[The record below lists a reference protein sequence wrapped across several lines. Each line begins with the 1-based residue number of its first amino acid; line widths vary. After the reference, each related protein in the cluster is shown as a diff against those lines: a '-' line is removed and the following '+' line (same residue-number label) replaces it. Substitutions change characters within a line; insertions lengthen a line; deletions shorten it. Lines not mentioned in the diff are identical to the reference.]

1 MVQVDP
7 PRTEPFAKWASR
19 RVWQVASI
27 ALMVLS
33 VVLFVAVLV
42 SNLQR
47 PKVSSVLLGGM
58 TAAFCIFSLLLAKVF
73 LRLRRDQRNAAS
85 VLQTAEHEFQQMAG
99 NIQEIFWM
107 IDADSKKA
115 LYVNQAY
122 EAITGRSCRSLMED
136 PSSYEDVIHSDD
148 RVHVLEKLGEAAQNG
163 HFNERFRIV
172 RPGGEVRWVWARG
185 FPVRDSEGKIRRLV
199 GTVLEITAQKEA
211 EEQVATNLALAQSSW
226 AEAEA
231 LRKAT
236 FGLTQDLRMD
246 FVLEALLQSLADLI
260 PYTCARVLISEGG
273 PHVLSLGEKL
283 CPQTPKPTSASPLT
297 LNADDSPFLQ
307 RILASQ
313 KCVLISD
320 TREEQSWETFKGH
333 DHLRSWLSVPLIASG
348 QYLGF
353 LSVGHAE
360 PNRFT
365 LDHLRRAELLAIP
378 AAAAIQNSRLY
389 ERAAIYGEELEKRI
403 EDLRRAQAALVQ
415 SEECR
420 RLSED
425 RFQKV
430 FRSSPVP
437 FSITTV
443 TEGRFVDVNAAF
455 ECRYGYSRAEVL
467 GRTVHELRIWEDP
480 SDRALMVAQLLRG
493 PIRNVVT
500 RLRTKSGQIKTT
512 TYSAD
517 KIQFDGQTCIL
528 AVSEDLANAEH
539 HSSN

>member
-1 MVQVDP
+1 MDQVDP

-19 RVWQVASI
+19 RVWQIASI

-33 VVLFVAVLV
+33 VALFVAVLV
-42 SNLQR
+42 SNLQK
-47 PKVSSVLLGGM
+47 PEVSVVLLGGM
-58 TAAFCIFSLLLAKVF
+58 TAAFCLFSLLLAKV
-73 LRLRRDQRNAAS
+73 LLQLRRDQRNAAS

-99 NIQEIFWM
+99 NIQEVFWM
-107 IDADSKKA
+107 IDAGSKQA

-122 EAITGRSCRSLMED
+122 EAITGRSCQSLIEN
-136 PSSYEDVIHSDD
+136 PSSYEDVIHPDD
-148 RVHVLEKLGEAAQNG
+148 RVHVLGKLEEAAQNG
-163 HFNERFRIV
+163 QFNERFRIV
-172 RPGGEVRWVWARG
+172 RQGGEVRWVWARG

-211 EEQVATNLALAQSSW
+211 EEQVATNLALARSAW

-283 CPQTPKPTSASPLT
+283 SPQTLKPRSESPLT
-297 LNADDSPFLQ
+297 LNADDSRFLQ
-307 RILASQ
+307 RILADQ
-313 KCVLISD
+313 KSVLISD
-320 TREEQSWETFKGH
+320 TREEQSWQTFEGH
-333 DHLRSWLSVPLIASG
+333 DQLRSWLSVPLVASG

-365 LDHLRRAELLAIP
+365 QDHLRRAELLAIP

-403 EDLRRAQAALVQ
+403 EDLRRAQAALAQ
-415 SEECR
+415 SEEGR
-420 RLSED
+420 RLSEE

-443 TEGRFVDVNAAF
+443 AEGRFLDINAAF
-455 ECRYGYSRAEVL
+455 ECRYGYSREEVL
-467 GRTVHELRIWEDP
+467 GWTVHELRIWADP
-480 SDRALMVAQLLRG
+480 SDRALMVAQLQRG
-493 PIRNVVT
+493 PIRNVIT

-528 AVSEDLANAEH
+528 AVSEDLPDAEQ

>member
-1 MVQVDP
+1 MDQVDP
-7 PRTEPFAKWASR
+7 PRSAPFSKWGPR
-19 RVWQVASI
+19 RVWQLASI

-33 VVLFVAVLV
+33 AVLFVAVLV
-42 SNLQR
+42 SNLQG
-47 PKVSSVLLGGM
+47 PTVSVLLLGGM
-58 TAAFCIFSLLLAKVF
+58 TAAFCIFSLLLAKVLF
-73 LRLRRDQRNAAS
+73 QLRRDQRDAAN
-85 VLQTAEHEFQQMAG
+85 VLQKAEQEFQQMAG

-107 IDADSKKA
+107 IDAGSKKA

-122 EAITGRSCRSLMED
+122 EAITGRSCHSLMEN
-136 PSSYEDVIHSDD
+136 PSSYEDVIHPGD
-148 RVHVLEKLGEAAQNG
+148 RVHVLGKLEEASQNG
-163 HFNERFRIV
+163 QFNERFRIV
-172 RPGGEVRWVWARG
+172 KPSGDVRWVWARG

-211 EEQVATNLALAQSSW
+211 EEQVATNLALARSSW

-260 PYTCARVLISEGG
+260 PYTCARVLIPEGG

-283 CPQTPKPTSASPLT
+283 YAQTPKARAEFPLT

-307 RILASQ
+307 RILAGQ
-313 KCVLISD
+313 KSVLISD
-320 TREEQSWETFKGH
+320 TTEEHSWQTFEGH
-333 DHLRSWLSVPLIASG
+333 DQLRSWLSVPLVASG

-365 LDHLRRAELLAIP
+365 QGHLRRAELLAIP
-378 AAAAIQNSRLY
+378 AAVAIQNSRLY
-389 ERAAIYGEELEKRI
+389 ERAAIYGEELERRI
-403 EDLRRAQAALVQ
+403 EDLRRAQAALAR
-415 SEECR
+415 SEEGR

-425 RFQKV
+425 RFETV

-437 FSITTV
+437 LSITTV
-443 TEGRFVDVNAAF
+443 ADGRFVDVNASF

-467 GRTVHELRIWEDP
+467 GRTGHELRIWEDP
-480 SDRALMVAQLLRG
+480 SDGALMVANLQRG
-493 PIRNVVT
+493 PIRNVVVQ
-500 RLRTKSGQIKTT
+500 LRTKSGQIRTT

-528 AVSEDLANAEH
+528 AVSEDLPDDERRA
-539 HSSN
+539 SN

>member
-1 MVQVDP
+1 MDQVDP
-7 PRTEPFAKWASR
+7 PRSEPFAKWASR

-33 VVLFVAVLV
+33 VVLFIAVLV

-47 PKVSSVLLGGM
+47 PKVSVVLLGGM

-73 LRLRRDQRNAAS
+73 LQLRRDQRNAAS
-85 VLQTAEHEFQQMAG
+85 VIQTAEHEFQQMAG

-107 IDADSKKA
+107 IDADSRKA

-122 EAITGRSCRSLMED
+122 EAISGRSCQSLMEN
-136 PSSYEDVIHSDD
+136 PSSYEDVIHPDD
-148 RVHVLEKLGEAAQNG
+148 RIHVLGKLAEAAQNG

-211 EEQVATNLALAQSSW
+211 EEQVATNLALARSSW

-236 FGLTQDLRMD
+236 LGLTQDLRMD
-246 FVLEALLQSLADLI
+246 FVLDALLQSLADLI
-260 PYTCARVLISEGG
+260 PYSCARVLIPEGG
-273 PHVLSLGEKL
+273 PHVLSLGEKR
-283 CPQTPKPTSASPLT
+283 CPQTPKPRSEFPLT
-297 LNADDSPFLQ
+297 LNADDSPFLL
-307 RILASQ
+307 RILAGQ
-313 KCVLISD
+313 KSVLISD
-320 TREEQSWETFKGH
+320 TTEEHSWQTFEGH
-333 DHLRSWLSVPLIASG
+333 DQLRSWLSVPLVASG

-353 LSVGHAE
+353 LSVGHTE

-365 LDHLRRAELLAIP
+365 QDHLRRAELLAIP

-415 SEECR
+415 SEEGR

-437 FSITTV
+437 LSITTV
-443 TEGRFVDVNAAF
+443 ADGRFVDVNASF

-467 GRTVHELRIWEDP
+467 GRTVHELRIWDDP
-480 SDRALMVAQLLRG
+480 SDRALMVAQLQRG
-493 PIRNVVT
+493 PVRNVIT
-500 RLRTKSGQIKTT
+500 RLRTKSGQIRTT
-512 TYSAD
+512 TCSAD
-517 KIQFDGQTCIL
+517 KIQFDGQSCVL
-528 AVSEDLANAEH
+528 AVSEDLQEDNQKV
-539 HSSN
+539 N

>member
-1 MVQVDP
+1 MDQVDP
-7 PRTEPFAKWASR
+7 PRSEPFARWASR
-19 RVWQVASI
+19 RVWQAASI
-27 ALMVLS
+27 ALIVLS
-33 VVLFVAVLV
+33 VVLFVSVLV

-47 PKVSSVLLGGM
+47 PKVSVVLLGGM
-58 TAAFCIFSLLLAKVF
+58 TTAFCIFSLLLANV
-73 LRLRRDQRNAAS
+73 LLQLHRDQCDAAS
-85 VLQTAEHEFQQMAG
+85 VLRTAEHEFEQMAG

-107 IDADSKKA
+107 IDAGTKRV

-122 EAITGRSCRSLMED
+122 EAITGRSCQSLIEN
-136 PSSYEDVIHSDD
+136 PSSYEDVIYPDD
-148 RVHVLEKLGEAAQNG
+148 RVRVLGKLEEAARNG
-163 HFNERFRIV
+163 QFNERFRIV
-172 RPGGEVRWVWARG
+172 RPRGEVRWVWARG
-185 FPVRDSEGKIRRLV
+185 FPVHDSEGKIRRLV
-199 GTVLEITAQKEA
+199 GTVLEISAQKEA

-246 FVLEALLQSLADLI
+246 FVLEALLQSLADLV
-260 PYTCARVLISEGG
+260 PYSCARVLIAEGG

-283 CPQTPKPTSASPLT
+283 RPPTPKPSSEFPLT

-313 KCVLISD
+313 KSVLISD
-320 TREEQSWETFKGH
+320 TTEEQSWQAFEGH
-333 DHLRSWLSVPLIASG
+333 DQLRSWLSVPLVASG

-365 LDHLRRAELLAIP
+365 QDHLRRAELLAIP

-403 EDLRRAQAALVQ
+403 EELRRAQAALVQ
-415 SEECR
+415 SEEGR

-443 TEGRFVDVNAAF
+443 ADGRFVDINAAF

-480 SDRALMVAQLLRG
+480 SDRALMVAQLQRG
-493 PIRNVVT
+493 PIRSVVT
-500 RLRTKSGQIKTT
+500 RLRAKSGQIKTT
-512 TYSAD
+512 TYSAE
-517 KIQFDGQTCIL
+517 KIQFDGQSCIL
-528 AVSEDLANAEH
+528 AVSEDVLDSGQ

>member
-1 MVQVDP
+1 MDQVQP
-7 PRTEPFAKWASR
+7 PRSEPFAKWAPR
-19 RVWQVASI
+19 RVWPIASI
-27 ALMVLS
+27 TLMVFS
-33 VVLFVAVLV
+33 VALFVAVLV

-47 PKVSSVLLGGM
+47 PNVSVVLLGGM

-73 LRLRRDQRNAAS
+73 LQLRRDQRDAAS

-107 IDADSKKA
+107 IDAESKKA

-122 EAITGRSCRSLMED
+122 ETITGHSCRSLMEN
-136 PSSYEDVIHSDD
+136 PSSYEDVIHPDD
-148 RVHVLEKLGEAAQNG
+148 RGHVLGRLTEAAQNG
-163 HFNERFRIV
+163 QFNERFRIV
-172 RPGGEVRWVWARG
+172 RPGGDVRWVWARG

-260 PYTCARVLISEGG
+260 PYTCARVFIAEGG

-283 CPQTPKPTSASPLT
+283 CPQTPKPRSAFPLS
-297 LNADDSPFLQ
+297 LNADDSAFLQ
-307 RILASQ
+307 RILAGQ
-313 KCVLISD
+313 KSVLISD
-320 TREEQSWETFKGH
+320 TTEEHSWQSFEGH
-333 DHLRSWLSVPLIASG
+333 DHLRSWLSVPLVASG

-353 LSVGHAE
+353 LSVGHSE
-360 PNRFT
+360 SNRFT
-365 LDHLRRAELLAIP
+365 QDHLRRAELLAIP

-403 EDLRRAQAALVQ
+403 EDLRQAQAALVR
-415 SEECR
+415 SEDGR
-420 RLSED
+420 RLSEE

-430 FRSSPVP
+430 FRSSPVA

-443 TEGRFVDVNAAF
+443 ADGRFVDINAAF
-455 ECRYGYSRAEVL
+455 ECQYGYSRAEVL

-480 SDRALMVAQLLRG
+480 SDRALMVAQLQRG

-500 RLRTKSGQIKTT
+500 QLRTKSGQIKTT

-528 AVSEDLANAEH
+528 AVSEDLPHPERHARD
-539 HSSN
+539 

>member
-1 MVQVDP
+1 MDQVDP
-7 PRTEPFAKWASR
+7 PRSEPFAKRAPR

-33 VVLFVAVLV
+33 VALFVSVLV

-47 PKVSSVLLGGM
+47 PKVSVVLLSGM

-73 LRLRRDQRNAAS
+73 LQLRRDQRNAAS

-99 NIQEIFWM
+99 NIEEIFWM

-115 LYVNQAY
+115 LYVNQDY
-122 EAITGRSCRSLMED
+122 ENITGRSCHSLMEN
-136 PSSYEDVIHSDD
+136 PSSYEDIIHPED
-148 RVHVLEKLGEAAQNG
+148 RVRVLAQFEEAAQNG
-163 HFNERFRIV
+163 QFNERFRIV
-172 RPGGEVRWVWARG
+172 RPGGGVRWVWARG
-185 FPVRDSEGKIRRLV
+185 FPVRDSEGKIRRFV
-199 GTVLEITAQKEA
+199 GTVLEITPQKEA
-211 EEQVATNLALAQSSW
+211 EEQVAANLALARSSW

-283 CPQTPKPTSASPLT
+283 RPQTPKPGSEFPLT
-297 LNADDSPFLQ
+297 LNADNSPFLQ
-307 RILASQ
+307 RILARQ
-313 KCVLISD
+313 KSDLISD
-320 TREEQSWETFKGH
+320 TQQEESWRTFDGH
-333 DHLRSWLSVPLIASG
+333 AHLGSWLSVPLVASG

-365 LDHLRRAELLAIP
+365 QDHLRRAELLAIP

-403 EDLRRAQAALVQ
+403 EDLRRAQAALMQ
-415 SEECR
+415 
-420 RLSED
+420 SED

-443 TEGRFVDVNAAF
+443 ADGRFVEVNAAF
-455 ECRYGYSRAEVL
+455 ECRYGYTRKEVL
-467 GRTVHELRIWEDP
+467 GRTVDELRLWEDA
-480 SDRALMVAQLLRG
+480 SDRALMVAQLQRG

-500 RLRTKSGQIKTT
+500 RVRTKSGKIKTT

-517 KIQFDGQTCIL
+517 KIQFDGQSCIL
-528 AVSEDLANAEH
+528 AVSEDLPDSAQ